1 MEIIYSEFLE
11 GMKRLGFY
19 NSDIED
25 QYYSLNDIVDE
36 SKILHFYPKNYF
48 FKDKS
53 FNEAQIFLFEKEK
66 IRIISFL
73 EDGYVSIMNRTL
85 NTVSRIELLHKDKG
99 SSSLTLHFDNGDTYF
114 LDSKLDSVNH
124 NFKLQEV
131 ILDIYK
137 YLQ

>member
-1 MEIIYSEFLE
+1 MEITYSEFLE

-36 SKILHFYPKNYF
+36 SKILHFYPKNYL
-48 FKDKS
+48 FKDKP

-73 EDGYVSIMNRTL
+73 EGGYVSIINRTL
-85 NTVSRIELLHKDKG
+85 NTVLRVELLHKNRG
-99 SSSLTLHFDNGDTYF
+99 SSSLTLYFDDGDTYF
-114 LDSKLDSVNH
+114 LDSKLDSVSH

-131 ILDIYK
+131 ILAIYK
-137 YLQ
+137 YL

>member
-1 MEIIYSEFLE
+1 MEIIYGEFLE

-25 QYYSLNDIVDE
+25 QYYSLNDIIDE
-36 SKILHFYPKNYF
+36 SKILHFYPKNYL
-48 FKDKS
+48 FKDKP

-73 EDGYVSIMNRTL
+73 EGGYVSIMDRTL
-85 NTVSRIELLHKDKG
+85 NTVSRVELLHKNRD
-99 SSSLTLHFDNGDTYF
+99 SSSITLHFDNGDTYF
-114 LDSKLDSVNH
+114 LDSKLDSVGH
-124 NFKLQEV
+124 NFKLQEM